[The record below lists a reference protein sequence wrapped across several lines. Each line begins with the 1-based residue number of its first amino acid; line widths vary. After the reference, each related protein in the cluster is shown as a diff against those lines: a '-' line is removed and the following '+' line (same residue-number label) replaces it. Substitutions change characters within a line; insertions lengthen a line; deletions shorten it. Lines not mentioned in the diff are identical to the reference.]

1 MGHENV
7 NAHITHTV
15 THVRR
20 VAAAFLRYSASFTV
34 FCRIWPF
41 IHVEDDLQ
49 AAARA
54 GAPLRRAPGG
64 AEAPRREGASVCGA
78 RVGSGVR
85 ECARARARQRGPLA
99 SNSLRREFEG
109 NSGIPFEG
117 NSKGTR
123 RVLEVLRVVSGTS
136 CNHHLALPRIGCA
149 FPFQRPLK
157 EFEEAWTATSAFT
170 SAEASHGL
178 PLTTLTTQGVLRILD
193 NNDGFKP
200 STP

>member
-1 MGHENV
+1 MWQ
-7 NAHITHTV
+7 
-15 THVRR
+15 
-20 VAAAFLRYSASFTV
+20 
-34 FCRIWPF
+34 IWSF
-41 IHVEDDLQ
+41 IHVEDNLE

-64 AEAPRREGASVCGA
+64 AEAPAGGCASDAGRGLGVACASAFGRGLVGGGRRP
-78 RVGSGVR
+78 R
-85 ECARARARQRGPLA
+85 
-99 SNSLRREFEG
+99 
-109 NSGIPFEG
+109 IPFEG
-117 NSKGTR
+117 NSKGILELPSKGVR
-123 RVLEVLRVVSGTS
+123 RELVYRVIKVLRVVSGTS

>member
-1 MGHENV
+1 
-7 NAHITHTV
+7 
-15 THVRR
+15 VRGEGWEWRAR
-20 VAAAFLRYSASFTV
+20 VRSGGGLS
-34 FCRIWPF
+34 
-41 IHVEDDLQ
+41 
-49 AAARA
+49 A
-54 GAPLRRAPGG
+54 GAAGLEFPSKGI
-64 AEAPRREGASVCGA
+64 RREFW
-78 RVGSGVR
+78 
-85 ECARARARQRGPLA
+85 
-99 SNSLRREFEG
+99 NSLRREFEG
-109 NSGIPFEG
+109 NSY
-117 NSKGTR
+117 
-123 RVLEVLRVVSGTS
+123 RVIKVLRVVSGTS